1 MATAVRTQSFS
12 SVRTQ
17 TKQEPKS
24 KIMLWRQENPKGMGI
39 IVDMRKVLK

>member
-1 MATAVRTQSFS
+1 MEATLKNTFGI
-12 SVRTQ
+12 
-17 TKQEPKS
+17 TKPREQKPKS